1 MKNIYNLSLQESVL
15 VFFLFVLIILIA
27 LTAIL

>member
-1 MKNIYNLSLQESVL
+1 MKNIYNLSLQKSVL